1 MRLLRLLLRFGHVS
15 LLLSVAGLDYGMRR
29 LRAGRLD
36 RAALL
41 GLRGRWLAATLERLG
56 ATFVKFGQ
64 ILSTRPDLLGPQI
77 IEGLAVLQDRVRPF
91 AFRDVERV
99 LEAELGAQ
107 GRARLVVLDREP
119 VAAASVAQVHRAEL
133 DTGEE
138 VALKVQRPDAAAQV
152 ERDLV
157 LMRVF
162 AALLDRV
169 PSLHLLSLPGGVAE
183 FASAMRGQLDFR
195 REAENNRR
203 FARNFADEPGIRV
216 PRLHDALC
224 TGRVLTMEFV
234 HGVRATEP
242 EKVGGDRHALARRGL
257 DAILRMVFRDGFVH
271 ADLHPGNI
279 LLTDRGEVVLIDLG
293 LVAEIP
299 GAMQRVWVETFV
311 ALSQQDGRAAARLFY
326 GYAPTVGTEDYAAYE
341 ADVLAYFEVF
351 AGKPL
356 GEIEAG
362 QVVGGMM
369 NVLRKHRVQ
378 VDPVFTVVHIAM
390 LVAEGLGKQLAPELD
405 LVQLALPHLA
415 EAMMHAPPGK
425 PPYREPPEM
434 TRAIEA
440 PAVAPATEGP

>member
-1 MRLLRLLLRFGHVS
+1 LAFACCGY
-15 LLLSVAGLDYGMRR
+15 AGRR
-29 LRAGRLD
+29 LRAGRLS
-36 RAALL
+36 REGLL
-41 GLRGRWLAATLERLG
+41 RLRGRWLAATLERLG
-56 ATFVKFGQ
+56 ATFVKLGQ
-64 ILSTRPDLLGPQI
+64 ILSTRPDLLGPEL
-77 IEGLAVLQDRVRPF
+77 IEGLALLQDRVRPF

-99 LEAELGAQ
+99 LEEELGAE
-107 GRARLVVLDREP
+107 GVARLVVLDREP
-119 VAAASVAQVHRAEL
+119 LAAASVAQVHRAEL

-138 VALKVQRPDAAAQV
+138 VAVKVQRPEAAAQV

-162 AALLDRV
+162 AGLLDHV
-169 PSLHLLSLPGGVAE
+169 PSLRLLSLPGAVAE
-183 FASAMRGQLDFR
+183 FASAMRRQLDFR
-195 REAENNRR
+195 LEAENNRR
-203 FARNFADEPGIRV
+203 FARNFADAPGVRV
-216 PRLHDALC
+216 PALHDALC
-224 TGRVLTMEFV
+224 TSRVLTMAFV
-234 HGVRATEP
+234 RGVRATEP
-242 EKVGGDRHALARRGL
+242 ERVGGDREALARRGL

-279 LLTDRGEVVLIDLG
+279 LLTERGEVYLIDLG

-299 GAMQRVWVETFV
+299 AEMQRVWVETFV

-326 GYAPTVGTEDYAAYE
+326 GYAPTVGTADYARYE

-362 QVVGGMM
+362 RVVGGMM
-369 NVLRKHRVQ
+369 NILRRHRVQ

-390 LVAEGLGKQLAPELD
+390 VVAEGLGKQLSPDLD

-425 PPYREPPEM
+425 PPYRQPPVEG
-434 TRAIEA
+434 ALALA
-440 PAVAPATEGP
+440 PNPP